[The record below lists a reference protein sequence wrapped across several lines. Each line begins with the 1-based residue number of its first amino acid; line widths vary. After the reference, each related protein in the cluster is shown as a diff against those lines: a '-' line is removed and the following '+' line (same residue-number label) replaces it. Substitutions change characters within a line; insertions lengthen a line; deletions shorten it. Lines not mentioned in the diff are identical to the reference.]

1 MLEPGVEG
9 PGEWRRLGGWVEKA
23 YFPRTEFIRSDP
35 HASTA
40 CALSGRSRAAAV
52 VAEGDML
59 VVCGGHG
66 MRPQAGHNPYGA
78 PILTELSE
86 ATSDLCEH
94 PDPNI
99 SSRLHFPM
107 LVHTRCGGQGRST

>member
-9 PGEWRRLGGWVEKA
+9 PGEWRRLGEGVEKV

-40 CALSGRSRAAAV
+40 SALSGRSRAAAV

-66 MRPQAGHNPYGA
+66 DMRPQAANNPHGA
-78 PILTELSE
+78 LILTELSE

-94 PDPNI
+94 PGLNI
-99 SSRLHFPM
+99 P
-107 LVHTRCGGQGRST
+107 GD